1 MPRTFGRL
9 WHAGLIY
16 KLEPMGLSADL
27 RKLIKDFLNNR
38 FLRVLLNGNTSDWL
52 PVELSVLQWSILRPL
67 LFLIYINDLPD
78 NLVSSVKFFADDTS
92 LFSTVYDSKL
102 QKMHL
107 MVI

>member
-1 MPRTFGRL
+1 MPRTFERL

-16 KLEPMGLSADL
+16 KLEPMGLSGDL
-27 RKLIKDFLNNR
+27 RKLVRDFLNNR
-38 FLRVLLNGNTSDWL
+38 FLRILVNGNTSDWL

-92 LFSTVYDSKL
+92 LFLTVYDNKF

>member
-1 MPRTFGRL
+1 MPRTFERL

-52 PVELSVLQWSILRPL
+52 PVELSVLQ
-67 LFLIYINDLPD
+67 
-78 NLVSSVKFFADDTS
+78 
-92 LFSTVYDSKL
+92 
-102 QKMHL
+102 
-107 MVI
+107 